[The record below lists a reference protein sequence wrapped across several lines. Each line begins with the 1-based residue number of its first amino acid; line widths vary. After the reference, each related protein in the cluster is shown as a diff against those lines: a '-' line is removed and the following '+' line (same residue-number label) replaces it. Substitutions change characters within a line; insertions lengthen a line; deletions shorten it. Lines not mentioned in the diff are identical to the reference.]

1 MRRSRR
7 RRNPNALRT
16 DTQRAEDQLNGFGSR
31 EVHEDRQHYVF
42 PASFEAY
49 RWQTASYTADAV
61 QVFYVKLQGDNGLA
75 GLGAASVMPKEDAT
89 FRPGIDALESV
100 TQKSFVGRDALDFDS
115 LMIDLERRVP
125 GYPRHLVAVEMAL
138 LDLAAKADKVSLS
151 TFLGGRHHESIPV
164 LKMLGM
170 GSTEFM
176 ADRAAQFVEQGYHF
190 LKIKLG
196 AGPATD
202 LERFK
207 AVREAAGNGVNFTAD
222 FNGAYDATTAIRV
235 IDRLTPDGL
244 TMVEQPVPA
253 DDITGMALVNKAVT
267 PLVLADQS
275 VNTPED
281 VAKIADSRAAKAVSI
296 KLLKLGGIRKSQ
308 AVVKACESMGLACH
322 VGGTGTTRLVEAAQ
336 AHFISATPG
345 IIVPSEIA
353 EFEELDGDLV
363 DGFEV
368 VNGVIRVPDDPGLGV
383 GLAI

>member
-1 MRRSRR
+1 MKIADIVFFPHR
-7 RRNPNALRT
+7 
-16 DTQRAEDQLNGFGSR
+16 LNR
-31 EVHEDRQHYVF
+31 K
-42 PASFEAY
+42 Y

-61 QVFYVKLQGDNGLA
+61 QVFYVKLQGENGLT
-75 GLGAASVMPKEDAT
+75 GLGAASVMPKENAT
-89 FRPGIDALESV
+89 FQPGIDALRSA
-100 TQKSFVGRDALDFDS
+100 TRKSFIGRDALEFDS
-115 LMIDLERRVP
+115 LMTDLEPQLP

-138 LDLAAKADKVSLS
+138 LDLAAKTTNVSLA

-170 GSTEFM
+170 GSTDFM
-176 ADRAAQFVEQGYHF
+176 AERAAQLVQQGYRF

-196 AGPATD
+196 AGLATD

-207 AVREAAGNGVNFTAD
+207 AVRQAVGGAVSFTAD
-222 FNGAYDATTAIRV
+222 FNGAYDAATAIRV
-235 IDRLTPDGL
+235 IDQLTPDGL

-253 DDITGMALVNKAVT
+253 EDIAGMVLVNKTVT

-275 VNTPED
+275 VDTLAD
-281 VAKIADSRAAKAVSI
+281 VAKIADAGAAKAVSI
-296 KLLKLGGIRKSQ
+296 KLLKLGGIRKSR

-363 DGFEV
+363 GGFEV
-368 VNGVIRVPDDPGLGV
+368 VDGAIRVPNGPGLGV
-383 GLAI
+383 SLTI

>member
-1 MRRSRR
+1 M
-7 RRNPNALRT
+7 T
-16 DTQRAEDQLNGFGSR
+16 
-31 EVHEDRQHYVF
+31 
-42 PASFEAY
+42 
-49 RWQTASYTADAV
+49 
-61 QVFYVKLQGDNGLA
+61 
-75 GLGAASVMPKEDAT
+75 
-89 FRPGIDALESV
+89 
-100 TQKSFVGRDALDFDS
+100 
-115 LMIDLERRVP
+115 DLERRVP

-138 LDLAAKADKVSLS
+138 LDLAAKTDRVSLS
-151 TFLGGRHHESIPV
+151 TYLGARKHESIPV

-176 ADRAAQFVEQGYHF
+176 AGRAAQFVQQGYRF

-196 AGPATD
+196 AGPAID
-202 LERFK
+202 LERFS
-207 AVREAAGNGVNFTAD
+207 AVREAVGSGVNFTAD
-222 FNGAYDATTAIRV
+222 FNGAYDAPTAIRV
-235 IDRLTPDGL
+235 IEQLTPEGL

-253 DDITGMALVNKAVT
+253 DDIPGMALVTQSVQ

-275 VNTPED
+275 VNNPAD
-281 VAKIADSRAAKAVSI
+281 VARIAHSRAAKAVSI

-363 DGFEV
+363 EGFEV
-368 VNGVIRVPDDPGLGV
+368 VGGVLRVPDGPGLGV

>member
-1 MRRSRR
+1 MKIA
-7 RRNPNALRT
+7 NIT
-16 DTQRAEDQLNGFGSR
+16 F
-31 EVHEDRQHYVF
+31 F
-42 PASFEAY
+42 PHRLKRKY

-61 QVFYVKLQGDNGLA
+61 QAFYVKLQGENGLT
-75 GLGAASVMPKEDAT
+75 GLGGTSVMPKEDAT
-89 FRPGIDALESV
+89 FQSGIDALKSA
-100 TQKSFVGRDALDFDS
+100 TQAIIGCDVADGDS
-115 LMIDLERRVP
+115 LVIDLERRMP

-138 LDLAAKADKVSLS
+138 LDLAAKAANIPLS
-151 TFLGGRHHESIPV
+151 QFLGGRNHESIPV

-170 GSTEFM
+170 GSAAFM
-176 ADRAAQFVEQGYHF
+176 AERAAQFAQQGYRF

-196 AGPATD
+196 AGLSTD

-207 AVREAAGNGVNFTAD
+207 AVRQAVGSGVSFTAD

-235 IDRLTPDGL
+235 IDQLTPDGL

-253 DDITGMALVNKAVT
+253 DDIAGMALVTKSVQ

-275 VNTPED
+275 VNNPED
-281 VAKIADSRAAKAVSI
+281 VAKIAESKAAKAVSI

-308 AVVKACESMGLACH
+308 AVVKACRSVRLACH

-345 IIVPSEIA
+345 IIVPAEIA
-353 EFEELDGDLV
+353 EFEELEDDLV
-363 DGFEV
+363 EGFEV
-368 VNGVIRVPDDPGLGV
+368 VDGAIRVPDGPGLGV

>member
-1 MRRSRR
+1 MKIAAI
-7 RRNPNALRT
+7 N
-16 DTQRAEDQLNGFGSR
+16 F
-31 EVHEDRQHYVF
+31 F
-42 PASFEAY
+42 PHRLKRKY
-49 RWQTASYTADAV
+49 RWRTASYAADAV
-61 QVFYVKLQGDNGLA
+61 QVFYVTLQGENGLT
-75 GLGAASVMPKEDAT
+75 GLGATSVMPKEDAT
-89 FRPGIDALESV
+89 FQPGIDAL
-100 TQKSFVGRDALDFDS
+100 KSATRALVGGDVAEWDAL
-115 LMIDLERRVP
+115 MTDLERRVAD
-125 GYPRHLVAVEMAL
+125 YPRHLVAVEMAL
-138 LDLAAKADKVSLS
+138 LDLAAKTDKVSLS
-151 TFLGGRHHESIPV
+151 TYLGARKHESIPV

-176 ADRAAQFVEQGYHF
+176 AGRAAQFVQQGYRF

-196 AGPATD
+196 AGPAID

-207 AVREAAGNGVNFTAD
+207 AVREAVGSGVNFTAD
-222 FNGAYDATTAIRV
+222 FNGAYDAPTAIRV
-235 IDRLTPDGL
+235 IEQLTPEGL

-253 DDITGMALVNKAVT
+253 DDITGMALVTQSVQ

-275 VNTPED
+275 VNNPAD
-281 VAKIADSRAAKAVSI
+281 AAKIADSRAAKAVSI

-363 DGFEV
+363 EGFEV
-368 VNGVIRVPDDPGLGV
+368 VGGVLRVPDGPGLGV

>member
-1 MRRSRR
+1 MKIT
-7 RRNPNALRT
+7 AIH
-16 DTQRAEDQLNGFGSR
+16 F
-31 EVHEDRQHYVF
+31 F
-42 PASFEAY
+42 PHRLKRKY
-49 RWQTASYTADAV
+49 RWQTASYAADAV
-61 QVFYVKLQGDNGLA
+61 QVFYVKLQGENGLT
-75 GLGAASVMPKEDAT
+75 GLGATSVMPKEDAT
-89 FRPGIDALESV
+89 FQPGIDAL
-100 TQKSFVGRDALDFDS
+100 KSATRALVGSDVGHCDS
-115 LMIDLERRVP
+115 LMTDLERRVP

-138 LDLAAKADKVSLS
+138 LDLAAKTDRVSLS
-151 TFLGGRHHESIPV
+151 TYLGARKHESIPV

-176 ADRAAQFVEQGYHF
+176 AGRAAQFVQQGYRF

-196 AGPATD
+196 AGPAID
-202 LERFK
+202 LERFS
-207 AVREAAGNGVNFTAD
+207 AVREAVGSGVNFTAD
-222 FNGAYDATTAIRV
+222 FNGAYDAPTAIRV
-235 IDRLTPDGL
+235 IEQLTPEGL

-253 DDITGMALVNKAVT
+253 DDIPGMALVTQSVQ

-275 VNTPED
+275 VNNPAD
-281 VAKIADSRAAKAVSI
+281 VARIADSRAAKAVSI

-363 DGFEV
+363 EGFEV
-368 VNGVIRVPDDPGLGV
+368 VGGVLRVPDGPGLGV

>member
-1 MRRSRR
+1 MKIV
-7 RRNPNALRT
+7 T
-16 DTQRAEDQLNGFGSR
+16 IHF
-31 EVHEDRQHYVF
+31 F
-42 PASFEAY
+42 PHRLKRKY
-49 RWQTASYTADAV
+49 RWQTASYAADAV
-61 QVFYVKLQGDNGLA
+61 QVFYVKLQGENGLT
-75 GLGAASVMPKEDAT
+75 GLGATSVMPKEDAT
-89 FRPGIDALESV
+89 FQPGIDAL
-100 TQKSFVGRDALDFDS
+100 KSATRALVGSDVGHCDAL
-115 LMIDLERRVP
+115 MTDLERRVP

-138 LDLAAKADKVSLS
+138 LDLAAKTDRVSLS
-151 TFLGGRHHESIPV
+151 TYLGARKHESIPV

-176 ADRAAQFVEQGYHF
+176 AGRAAQFVQQGYRF

-196 AGPATD
+196 AGPAID
-202 LERFK
+202 LERFS
-207 AVREAAGNGVNFTAD
+207 AVREAVGSGVNFTAD
-222 FNGAYDATTAIRV
+222 FNGAYDAPTAIRV
-235 IDRLTPDGL
+235 IEQLTPEGL

-253 DDITGMALVNKAVT
+253 DDIPGMALVTQSVQ

-275 VNTPED
+275 VNNPAD
-281 VAKIADSRAAKAVSI
+281 VARIAHSRAAKAVSI

-363 DGFEV
+363 EGFEV
-368 VNGVIRVPDDPGLGV
+368 VGGVLRVPDGPGLGV